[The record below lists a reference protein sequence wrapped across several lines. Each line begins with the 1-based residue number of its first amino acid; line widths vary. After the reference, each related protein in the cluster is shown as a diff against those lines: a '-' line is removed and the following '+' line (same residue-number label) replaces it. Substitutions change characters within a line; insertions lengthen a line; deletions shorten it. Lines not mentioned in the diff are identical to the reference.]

1 VVHHGLH
8 LDAPARYDAFMRT
21 TVDLDPAVLDRAKRL
36 ALSEGKTLGS
46 VLNEALAAY
55 LGKRKQV
62 AKDPPFDLLVCGRA
76 TGRFPSAEE
85 IGAVEEAEEL
95 EALRIPGAKR

>member
-1 VVHHGLH
+1 MMQPHSEW
-8 LDAPARYDAFMRT
+8 RMRT

-36 ALSEGKTLGS
+36 ALSEGKTLGA

-62 AKDPPFDLLVCGRA
+62 AKDPPFDLLVCGSARS
-76 TGRFPSAEE
+76 RFPRPEQ
-85 IGAVEEAEEL
+85 IGAIEEDEEL
-95 EALRIPGAKR
+95 AALAIPGVKRHAAP